1 MNANYQRIS
10 IAAIFILL
18 IVVGAAVLLLSSED
32 EVSTE
37 KSVGAAAASASTDFA
52 PFESTESASDI
63 SSTSSTS
70 TAHELP
76 PEAAPQASAPAQQ
89 QSAARL
95 EIPHRI
101 KETSAEIIKKTERF
115 SESLPEDPQENPW
128 AARISPEEEARIDA
142 IIDAAE
148 ARQREQ
154 FLKHADRRA
163 AIQRVDQVTEL
174 CFEEIFTRAPDV
186 SGHVIV
192 NFYAVGDGQGRG
204 TFEDVRIVINHNL
217 RDMAFESC
225 IVAAIQSAQFAAESA
240 DRIWVEHALSTDP
253 LP

>member
-18 IVVGAAVLLLSSED
+18 IVVVAAVLLPSSED

-37 KSVGAAAASASTDFA
+37 KSVGAASASASTDFA

-76 PEAAPQASAPAQQ
+76 PEAAPQASAPAQ

-163 AIQRVDQVTEL
+163 AIERADQVTEL